1 MKARHHVDA
10 PEGAGLYGVRP
21 YAFFMGCL
29 STDVQCL
36 ALPPEFSKSGPVSG
50 ESLRFES
57 GLASKESFSLK
68 ERYSHLQEMPRQWL
82 FLHHL
87 V

>member
-1 MKARHHVDA
+1 MLSLWDA
-10 PEGAGLYGVRP
+10 CPLMCSDWP
-21 YAFFMGCL
+21 YPWSSPNG
-29 STDVQCL
+29 
-36 ALPPEFSKSGPVSG
+36 KSGPISG

-82 FLHHL
+82 FLHYL